1 MTSAKLFTKSYISRI
16 FALFAIVAIGIV
28 LDSLSKSYFSRTLEL
43 GQSIPG
49 PGVLDSIFHYT
60 LVHNTGAAWGIFG
73 DSTLVL
79 GVFSLIVSICILA
92 VALLNSGKF
101 NIALICG
108 MALIASGGIGNA
120 IDRLSLGYVVDFIE
134 FSFFVF
140 PVFNIA
146 DTCVSVGIVLALIG
160 FILYEKSKGDIG
172 VSAEDV
178 QGRDHE

>member
-1 MTSAKLFTKSYISRI
+1 MTSTKLLKKSNISRI
-16 FALFAIVAIGIV
+16 LALFAIVAIGIG
-28 LDSLSKSYFSRTLEL
+28 LDALSKSYFSRTLEL

-79 GVFSLIVSICILA
+79 GVFSLIVSIGVLVFAIINSRKINT
-92 VALLNSGKF
+92 LLM
-101 NIALICG
+101 CG

-120 IDRLSLGYVVDFIE
+120 LDRLSLGYVVDFIE
-134 FSFFVF
+134 FSFFEF

-146 DTCVSVGIVLALIG
+146 DTCVSIGIAAAIIG
-160 FILYEKSKGDIG
+160 FIMYEKSMGDTKSSIE
-172 VSAEDV
+172 VA
-178 QGRDHE
+178 QGNNHE

>member
-1 MTSAKLFTKSYISRI
+1 MTSAKFYSKANISKI
-16 FALFAIVAIGIV
+16 FAFFAIVTIGIA
-28 LDSLSKSYFSRTLEL
+28 LDALSKSYFSRTLEL

-73 DSTLVL
+73 DSTFIL

-92 VALLNSGKF
+92 VVLLNSGKF

-108 MALIASGGIGNA
+108 MALITSGGIGNA

-134 FSFFVF
+134 FSFFEF

-160 FILYEKSKGDIG
+160 FIFYEKSKSDAGISEE
-172 VSAEDV
+172 VV
-178 QGRDHE
+178 QGSNHE